1 MWLPCSAI
9 IPFSKTII
17 LSASI
22 IVDNLWAIT
31 RVVFLLDNF
40 LRDFSIDFSVFESK
54 ADVASSKIKILGF
67 LRRALAMATLC
78 FSPPESFRPLSP
90 TIVSYPI
97 SKLAIN
103 LSIDDNFAALLIS
116 SIDALG
122 LD

>member
-1 MWLPCSAI
+1 M
-9 IPFSKTII
+9 
-17 LSASI
+17 
-22 IVDNLWAIT
+22 
-31 RVVFLLDNF
+31 
-40 LRDFSIDFSVFESK
+40 RDFSIDFSVFESK

-67 LRRALAMATLC
+67 LRSALAMATLC

-116 SIDALG
+116 SIDAPG
-122 LD
+122 LE

>member
-1 MWLPCSAI
+1 MWLPSSAI

-67 LRRALAMATLC
+67 LRSALAIATLC

-116 SIDALG
+116 SIDAPG
-122 LD
+122 LE